1 MYKFYNRV
9 GLIYM
14 TILNINN
21 GINNIIK
28 NLTSLIFFQIGIGMI
43 LIYH

>member
-9 GLIYM
+9 GPIYM
-14 TILNINN
+14 MILNINN
-21 GINNIIK
+21 NINNIIK
-28 NLTSLIFFQIGIGMI
+28 NLISLVFFQIGIGPI